1 MSKVLKHIKP
11 GLNQKTRFEKIHTVI
26 FENSKSASKLIA
38 REIANLILSKQK
50 KNEKCVL
57 GLATGSSPISIYNE
71 LVTIHQNEKLS
82 FKNVVTFNLNSS
94 HVEIS
99 CGSRGIL
106 FSYKSHPTSLCLHIC
121 SSSEDSPSLTSI
133 IEVGLIFNSSKSLT
147 ISFLASGFNRLSIT

>member
-50 KNEKCVL
+50 KNEECVL

-82 FKNVVTFNLNSS
+82 FKNVVTFNLD
-94 HVEIS
+94 E
-99 CGSRGIL
+99 
-106 FSYKSHPTSLCLHIC
+106 YYPCLLYT
-121 SSSEDSPSLTSI
+121 SPSP
-133 IEVGLIFNSSKSLT
+133 
-147 ISFLASGFNRLSIT
+147 RD